1 MISREFL
8 DSVRCTED
16 IVYKTSGGHRLLL
29 DLYGPARPSG
39 LPGPLLLLL
48 HGGGWF
54 RQSKKTEI
62 VPRFL
67 NTVGADLINGHGWQ
81 IAAVEYRMLR
91 EHAVFPDQL
100 TDCCDAA
107 RFFIKHADQY
117 HVDPRNIFAAGSSAG
132 GYAAI
137 MMTSETERW
146 KDAPELASLH
156 VDLAA
161 AVSFSGVLDTAWIVE
176 SGDRKV
182 DETGDGRIRYCMQC
196 LLSPQRL
203 HDRELWKESSP
214 RSYLHAGSAPALLV
228 YGTADSLVTPDHA
241 ADFFRYARSLGL
253 DWEELPVI
261 NGEHNFAPA
270 TAETPTSP
278 DRLTIYRTA
287 RDFLLRHVRR

>member
-107 RFFIKHADQY
+107 RFFIRHADQY

-137 MMTSETERW
+137 MMASETERW
-146 KDAPELASLH
+146 KDALELASLH

-196 LLSPQRL
+196 LLSP
-203 HDRELWKESSP
+203 P
-214 RSYLHAGSAPALLV
+214 AP
-228 YGTADSLVTPDHA
+228 P
-241 ADFFRYARSLGL
+241 
-253 DWEELPVI
+253 
-261 NGEHNFAPA
+261 
-270 TAETPTSP
+270 
-278 DRLTIYRTA
+278 
-287 RDFLLRHVRR
+287 

>member
-137 MMTSETERW
+137 MMASETERW

-214 RSYLHAGSAPALLV
+214 RQLSPCRIGPGPARLR
-228 YGTADSLVTPDHA
+228 YGRFPGH
-241 ADFFRYARSLGL
+241 ARSRCRLFPLRQIAGPGLGRAARHQRGTQFCPC
-253 DWEELPVI
+253 DGRDTDE
-261 NGEHNFAPA
+261 
-270 TAETPTSP
+270 P

>member
-1 MISREFL
+1 
-8 DSVRCTED
+8 
-16 IVYKTSGGHRLLL
+16 
-29 DLYGPARPSG
+29 
-39 LPGPLLLLL
+39 
-48 HGGGWF
+48 
-54 RQSKKTEI
+54 
-62 VPRFL
+62 
-67 NTVGADLINGHGWQ
+67 
-81 IAAVEYRMLR
+81 
-91 EHAVFPDQL
+91 
-100 TDCCDAA
+100 
-107 RFFIKHADQY
+107 
-117 HVDPRNIFAAGSSAG
+117 
-132 GYAAI
+132 
-137 MMTSETERW
+137 MMASETERW

-287 RDFLLRHVRR
+287 RDFLLRHVRQ